1 MMPEVPT
8 DEAVTDPIVASE
20 EEPRDSEVDPESPPG
35 MIFFSSSLCF
45 FLYLHLLTYIY
56 ILIFCQLTCQRI
68 PTTLSHPWTQLLMMF
83 RMSSWRQKAF
93 HQSSK
98 KVLCN
103 DNLDILIF
111 DKIIFI
117 PFSFFI
123 GRL

>member
-35 MIFFSSSLCF
+35 MTF
-45 FLYLHLLTYIY
+45 FLFSLPPLADIYIY
-56 ILIFCQLTCQRI
+56 IFLCQLTCQRI

>member
-8 DEAVTDPIVASE
+8 NEAVTDPIMASE

-35 MIFFSSSLCF
+35 MTFF
-45 FLYLHLLTYIY
+45 FLYRHLLTYIY
-56 ILIFCQLTCQRI
+56 IFLCQLTCQRI
-68 PTTLSHPWTQLLMMF
+68 PTTLSHPWTQLLMML

-117 PFSFFI
+117 PFSSFI